1 MKMNSDSF
9 AKKSTFRKD
18 SGQIVLEYILLLVV
32 GVAMAALVTA
42 TMVSRNEQT
51 PGFLIV
57 KWMQIIT
64 EIGKDQ
70 TDDLNSNTG
79 G

>member
-1 MKMNSDSF
+1 MKCSSDP
-9 AKKSTFRKD
+9 KSTRRSE

-32 GVAMAALVTA
+32 GVAVAALITSR
-42 TMVSRNEQT
+42 MVSRSQEN

-57 KWMQIIT
+57 KWMQIIQA
-64 EIGKDQ
+64 IGQD
-70 TDDLNSNTG
+70 TADDTG